1 MKKTRKMVLSFSLD
15 ETRSSMTMA
24 MAGVNY
30 KVSSTSEKELEKLGF
45 FSDSGAD
52 PNMFVPVDVQ
62 TEIVPKPEDF
72 VKVPFR
78 LLTATTV
85 AAGTWRATEFPESV
99 LKASR
104 TKLDKK
110 PVYLEHDTTLLNWV
124 GLVQD
129 TSWSTATN
137 QDGMPIPAG
146 IDAMLAIDAKTNP
159 KIARAVLSGGV
170 FSNSVTVS
178 FDWKPSHKYEKEW
191 EFNDRV
197 GTIHE
202 DGTMVRRIATKI
214 HDYYETSLVFLGAD
228 PYAKLRNDDGTL
240 VHVDSSSVYERSF
253 SKDSESGKTYLNE
266 KRYVEFGFSTENV
279 LSLSRKNYVKP
290 NQVDMFDKIL
300 REKLSLAEAVELNEQ
315 NVSEAFSKLVDN
327 ASTESLALKTEVE
340 SLKGKVAANEVLLQ
354 AEKVEKESLQAEVE
368 SLKARV
374 ATLDFMVEAKRKE
387 ALRLYGVSVKGKTNK
402 NVEELI
408 QNAKVEAL
416 DGLIEQYGGIS
427 AGQFSATCTT
437 CGSKEVSFQSSL
449 PEIPETPNSATST
462 LSVDELRAK
471 YNKQF

>member
-1 MKKTRKMVLSFSLD
+1 MKKTRKMVLSFSLA
-15 ETRSSMTMA
+15 ETRSSLTMA
-24 MAGVNY
+24 MAGVSY
-30 KVSSTSEKELEKLGF
+30 KVDAKDEKDLESLGLFGDSSN
-45 FSDSGAD
+45 
-52 PNMFVPVDVQ
+52 PNMFVPLDVQ

-85 AAGTWRATEFPESV
+85 AAGSWRATEFPESV

-104 TKLDKK
+104 SKLDKK
-110 PVYLEHDTTLLNWV
+110 PVYLEHDTSLLNWV
-124 GLVQD
+124 GLVQE
-129 TSWSTATN
+129 TSWSTASS

-159 KIARAVLSGGV
+159 KIVRAVLSGGV

-178 FDWKPSHKYEKEW
+178 FDWKPSHQYDKEW
-191 EFNDRV
+191 EFEDMV
-197 GTIHE
+197 GKIHA

-228 PYAKLRNDDGTL
+228 PYAKLRNEDGTL
-240 VHVDSSSVYERSF
+240 VHVASSSVYERSF
-253 SKDSESGKTYLNE
+253 SKDSESVKTYLNE
-266 KRYVEFGFSTENV
+266 KRYTEFGFSTENV

-300 REKLSLAEAVELNEQ
+300 REKLSLAETVELNEQ
-315 NVSEAFSKLVDN
+315 NVGEAFSKLMES
-327 ASTESLALKTEVE
+327 ATSESLALKNEVE
-340 SLKGKVAANEVLLQ
+340 SLKGKVAANDILLQ
-354 AEKVEKESLQAEVE
+354 AEKAEKESLQTEVE

-408 QNAKVEAL
+408 QNAGVQAL
-416 DGLIEQYGGIS
+416 DGLIEQYGGVN
-427 AGQFSATCTT
+427 AEKFSATCKT

-449 PEIPETPNSATST
+449 PEVPEAANTTSNIP
-462 LSVDELRAK
+462 SVDELRAK
-471 YNKQF
+471 YGNQF